1 MKKFVP
7 LLVLLTI
14 VCPQVFGQSFVSINE
29 DKVSRALN
37 YLKSQYVDSLDV
49 NAISDSLMFE
59 IMSQLDPHS
68 IFIPKEKVQATHEPL
83 DGEFEGVGIE
93 FAILS
98 DTLTVQSVIGGG
110 PAEASGL
117 RPGDK
122 IVAIDGESVAGI
134 GLTNDDVRA
143 RLRGPKGSQ
152 VAVTVHRGDIV
163 LDFMIRR
170 DKIPLESIDAAY
182 EAEPGV
188 IYIKLG
194 RFAQNSMREFGRA
207 LFDLAEHRPKG
218 IIIDLRGNGGGYMH
232 VALALSDQFLEKDQ
246 VIVSMEGRRIHDREV
261 ATGKGVYQTGP
272 VVVIVDENSASASEI
287 FAGAMQDWDRGVI
300 VGRRTFGKGLVQS
313 EYHLPDGSQMRLTIA
328 RYHTPSGRVVQTPYE
343 MGHKE
348 AYYRTAGER
357 YARGESFSRD
367 SIVLPDSLQFK
378 TLRLGRTVYGG
389 GGIVPDVFVPYY
401 TTGHR
406 PFLIRVIG
414 TGALTDYANEYID
427 KHRDALAAE
436 SFKQFEE
443 KYALLS
449 AAAFDGLIAYAA
461 EKELVPESDEELD
474 ACRAI
479 LGTRLK
485 ALLARSVLGTNGYWQ
500 VINAEEDPE
509 FQKALEVVQGDSIY
523 YESIVAHHVHSH
535 GENNAKILAVVYTPA

>member
-1 MKKFVP
+1 MR
-7 LLVLLTI
+7 L
-14 VCPQVFGQSFVSINE
+14 
-29 DKVSRALN
+29 
-37 YLKSQYVDSLDV
+37 
-49 NAISDSLMFE
+49 
-59 IMSQLDPHS
+59 
-68 IFIPKEKVQATHEPL
+68 
-83 DGEFEGVGIE
+83 
-93 FAILS
+93 
-98 DTLTVQSVIGGG
+98 GG
-110 PAEASGL
+110 
-117 RPGDK
+117 
-122 IVAIDGESVAGI
+122 
-134 GLTNDDVRA
+134 
-143 RLRGPKGSQ
+143 
-152 VAVTVHRGDIV
+152 
-163 LDFMIRR
+163 
-170 DKIPLESIDAAY
+170 
-182 EAEPGV
+182 
-188 IYIKLG
+188 
-194 RFAQNSMREFGRA
+194 
-207 LFDLAEHRPKG
+207 
-218 IIIDLRGNGGGYMH
+218 
-232 VALALSDQFLEKDQ
+232 
-246 VIVSMEGRRIHDREV
+246 IHDREV

-389 GGIVPDVFVPYY
+389 GGIVPDVFVPYD

-436 SFKQFEE
+436 SVKQFEE

-449 AAAFDGLIAYAA
+449 TAAFDGLIAYAA

-479 LGTRLK
+479 LATRLK

-509 FQKALEVVQGDSIY
+509 FQKALEVVRTWPKAFNG
-523 YESIVAHHVHSH
+523 
-535 GENNAKILAVVYTPA
+535 L

>member
-152 VAVTVHRGDIV
+152 VVVTVKRGDFV
-163 LDFMIRR
+163 QDFNIRR

-218 IIIDLRGNGGGYMH
+218 IIIDLRGNGGGCMH

-246 VIVSMEGRRIHDREV
+246 VIVSMEGRRIHD
-261 ATGKGVYQTGP
+261 
-272 VVVIVDENSASASEI
+272 
-287 FAGAMQDWDRGVI
+287 
-300 VGRRTFGKGLVQS
+300 
-313 EYHLPDGSQMRLTIA
+313 
-328 RYHTPSGRVVQTPYE
+328 
-343 MGHKE
+343 
-348 AYYRTAGER
+348 
-357 YARGESFSRD
+357 
-367 SIVLPDSLQFK
+367 
-378 TLRLGRTVYGG
+378 
-389 GGIVPDVFVPYY
+389 
-401 TTGHR
+401 
-406 PFLIRVIG
+406 
-414 TGALTDYANEYID
+414 
-427 KHRDALAAE
+427 
-436 SFKQFEE
+436 
-443 KYALLS
+443 
-449 AAAFDGLIAYAA
+449 
-461 EKELVPESDEELD
+461 
-474 ACRAI
+474 
-479 LGTRLK
+479 
-485 ALLARSVLGTNGYWQ
+485 
-500 VINAEEDPE
+500 
-509 FQKALEVVQGDSIY
+509 
-523 YESIVAHHVHSH
+523 
-535 GENNAKILAVVYTPA
+535 

>member
-1 MKKFVP
+1 MKKIVP
-7 LLVLLTI
+7 LLVLLSV
-14 VCPQVFGQSFVSINE
+14 VCPQLWGQGFFTRNDDD
-29 DKVSRALN
+29 DKVAIALY
-37 YLKSQYVDSLDV
+37 YLKTRYVDSLDM
-49 NAISDSLMFE
+49 NAISDSLLFQLVK
-59 IMSQLDPHS
+59 QLDPHS
-68 IFIPKEKVQATHEPL
+68 VFIPKEKVQETREPL

-98 DTLTVQSVIGGG
+98 DTLTVQSVISGG

-152 VAVTVHRGDIV
+152 VVVTVQRGDFV
-163 LDFMIRR
+163 QDFNIRR

-194 RFAQNSMREFGRA
+194 RFAQNSMREIGRA
-207 LFDLAEHRPKG
+207 LYALAEHRPKG

-246 VIVSMEGRRIHDREV
+246 VIVSMEGRRINEQEV
-261 ATGKGVYQTGP
+261 ATGKGIYQTGP
-272 VVVIVDENSASASEI
+272 VVVMVDENSASASEI
-287 FAGAMQDWDRGVI
+287 FAGAMQDWDRGII

-313 EYHLPDGSQMRLTIA
+313 EYSLPDGGQIRMTVA

-343 MGHKE
+343 MGKKE
-348 AYYRTAGER
+348 QYFRTAGER

-367 SIVLPDSLQFK
+367 SIVMPDSLQFK

-389 GGIVPDVFVPYY
+389 GGIVPDVFVPYD

-406 PFLIRVIG
+406 PFLVRVIG
-414 TGALTDYANEYID
+414 TGALTDYANDYID
-427 KHRDALAAE
+427 KHRDALAAD

-443 KYALLS
+443 KYAPLS
-449 AAAFDGLIAYAA
+449 AAALDGLLAFAA
-461 EKELVPESDEELD
+461 KKELVPESDEELA

-479 LGTRLK
+479 LATRLK
-485 ALLARSVLGTNGYWQ
+485 ALLARSVLGTTGYWQ
-500 VINAEEDPE
+500 VINAEEDPD
-509 FQKALEVVQGDSIY
+509 FQKALEVVRTWPKAFNG
-523 YESIVAHHVHSH
+523 
-535 GENNAKILAVVYTPA
+535 L

>member
-1 MKKFVP
+1 MKKIIP
-7 LLVLLTI
+7 LLVLLTV

-110 PAEASGL
+110 PAETSGL

-389 GGIVPDVFVPYY
+389 GGIVPDVFVPYD

-479 LGTRLK
+479 LATRLK

-509 FQKALEVVQGDSIY
+509 FQKALEVVRTWPKAFNG
-523 YESIVAHHVHSH
+523 
-535 GENNAKILAVVYTPA
+535 L